1 MVRIKSIFAALAALL
16 ALVVAVPEQ
25 ASAGFGHHH
34 RDGWGT
40 KRVVRHFVYYPH
52 YHHHYATHSVTD
64 PYAYRYEPR
73 GYYPYYNSQYWV
85 PARCYKRCFK
95 RYKLPPYYQAWGS
108 RKRGYHHAK
117 WHKRHHKGHRRY
129 HW

>member
-40 KRVVRHFVYYPH
+40 KRVVRHFVYYPN
-52 YHHHYATHSVTD
+52 YRHHYATHSATD

-73 GYYPYYNSQYWV
+73 GYYPYYNSGYWG
-85 PARCYKRCFK
+85 PARVKRF
-95 RYKLPPYYQAWGS
+95 RGHLPKYYASWGAW
-108 RKRGYHHAK
+108 KPGYRHVE
-117 WHKRHHKGHRRY
+117 WHRRHYGGHRRGN
-129 HW
+129 W